1 MHVAD
6 DPCQKHLVGCALP
19 PRARQGWCEKYNIR
33 GEEEVSNLDLAKIIA
48 SEVGKPLL
56 FDLNGEVDAARARR
70 AVRSR
75 REQVG
80 GARVDRPSGVREE
93 SQKGGAMDPREP
105 QVA

>member
-1 MHVAD
+1 M
-6 DPCQKHLVGCALP
+6 
-19 PRARQGWCEKYNIR
+19 
-33 GEEEVSNLDLAKIIA
+33 SNLDLAKIIA